1 MPCWGVE
8 LQWEQ
13 KRFLLHWFC
22 VPVIWTGAQWAS
34 VGTPHT
40 GHVQGPLEQIP
51 PCVMVTQHLPL
62 HTRRPDLAQ
71 NVEMLKDHP
80 LLSKQPTTAAN
91 LSQNMNAAVKP
102 RRKHTRRRVGVSKL
116 TKPVDRSTDSY
127 FTRKRRN
134 NDVCCT
140 VVSNIHTYSFLS
152 SFISAALYDVARCV
166 HGLCLLVLSSP
177 RVKLPFLWWAL
188 VKRSFIS
195 RWALGGASQWKIQRY
210 SLLGLNKLYSSIVS
224 SANK

>member
-91 LSQNMNAAVKP
+91 LSQNMNAAVTEAYAATCWCVK
-102 RRKHTRRRVGVSKL
+102 TDS
-116 TKPVDRSTDSY
+116 STDSY

-140 VVSNIHTYSFLS
+140 VTY
-152 SFISAALYDVARCV
+152 VME
-166 HGLCLLVLSSP
+166 
-177 RVKLPFLWWAL
+177 
-188 VKRSFIS
+188 RSGQ
-195 RWALGGASQWKIQRY
+195 RTGHRQRSQ
-210 SLLGLNKLYSSIVS
+210 
-224 SANK
+224 